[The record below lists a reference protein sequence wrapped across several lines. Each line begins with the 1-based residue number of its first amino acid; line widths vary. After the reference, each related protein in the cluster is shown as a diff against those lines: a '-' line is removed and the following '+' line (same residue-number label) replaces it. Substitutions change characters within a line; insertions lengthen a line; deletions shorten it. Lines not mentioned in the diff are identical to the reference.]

1 MVLHDEQ
8 YEAYIQI
15 LKEELIPAFGCTEP
29 IALAYAASI
38 ARQELGKNP
47 SQVRVEVSGN
57 IIKNVKSVIVPNTGG
72 MNGIEAAVAA
82 GIVAGNPEKQLE
94 VIADIRQEQIQQ
106 ISAFLEQTPIKVAL
120 ADSEYIFDI
129 GVILYHGEET
139 VKVRIDDLVF
149 W

>member
-47 SQVRVEVSGN
+47 
-57 IIKNVKSVIVPNTGG
+57 
-72 MNGIEAAVAA
+72 
-82 GIVAGNPEKQLE
+82 
-94 VIADIRQEQIQQ
+94 
-106 ISAFLEQTPIKVAL
+106 
-120 ADSEYIFDI
+120 
-129 GVILYHGEET
+129 
-139 VKVRIDDLVF
+139 
-149 W
+149 

>member
-47 SQVRVEVSGN
+47 SQVRVEDR
-57 IIKNVKSVIVPNTGG
+57 KSVV
-72 MNGIEAAVAA
+72 
-82 GIVAGNPEKQLE
+82 
-94 VIADIRQEQIQQ
+94 
-106 ISAFLEQTPIKVAL
+106 
-120 ADSEYIFDI
+120 
-129 GVILYHGEET
+129 
-139 VKVRIDDLVF
+139 
-149 W
+149 

>member
-94 VIADIRQEQIQQ
+94 VIADIRQ
-106 ISAFLEQTPIKVAL
+106 
-120 ADSEYIFDI
+120 
-129 GVILYHGEET
+129 
-139 VKVRIDDLVF
+139 
-149 W
+149 